1 MPPKKILL
9 VDDNS
14 LVRHL
19 VRMHLESPPV
29 LAVCDE
35 ASDGVEAIERAEESK
50 PDLIVL
56 DLSMPRMN
64 GLEAAAALKLV
75 VPSTP
80 IILFTSYQ
88 DAVRNLELGTMGISA
103 VISKSSSIQV
113 LLNEIQRLA
122 PSARAA
128 SA

>member
-9 VDDNS
+9 VDDNV

-19 VRMHLESPPV
+19 VRMHLEAPPV
-29 LAVCDE
+29 FAVCDE
-35 ASDGVEAIERAEESK
+35 ASDGVEAIEIAEKSK

-75 VPSTP
+75 VPSAP

-88 DAVRNLELGTMGISA
+88 DAVRNLEIGAMGISA

>member
-9 VDDNS
+9 VDDNI
-14 LVRHL
+14 LVRQL
-19 VRMHLESPPV
+19 VRMHLEAPPV
-29 LAVCDE
+29 FAVCDE
-35 ASDGVEAIERAEESK
+35 ASDGVEAIEIAGKSK

-75 VPSTP
+75 VPSAP

-88 DAVRNLELGTMGISA
+88 DAVKNLEIGAMGISA
-103 VISKSSSIQV
+103 VISKSGSIQV